1 MSYSTTMQK
10 IALPKLLIPF
20 HGHIEVEEARGSQVR
35 RPICSE
41 LCVLE
46 QVNAPLWTL
55 YLL

>member
-55 YLL
+55 CLL